1 MVRDRSVVAFGRQQ
15 QLGKLVVAPGEAL
28 MSETYRATGFG
39 KAAIGRR

>member
-1 MVRDRSVVAFGRQQ
+1 MVQDRSVVAFGTQQ
-15 QLGKLVVAPGEAL
+15 ELGKLVVALGEAL